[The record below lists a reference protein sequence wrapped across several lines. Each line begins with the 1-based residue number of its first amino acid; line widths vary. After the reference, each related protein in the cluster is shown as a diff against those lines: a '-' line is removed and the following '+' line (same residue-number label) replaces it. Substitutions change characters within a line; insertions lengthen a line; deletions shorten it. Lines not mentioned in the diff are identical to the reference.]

1 MEILIEICEKL
12 NAWLASNGF
21 PERVSVLRKPD
32 PSYLLELDALFA
44 QLEERAA
51 VKIVTGK
58 GHRKHPLQ
66 KLHDDFAQ
74 VSVRLLRYAVYEDPL
89 TDATAFQKRI
99 RMRPSCT

>member
-1 MEILIEICEKL
+1 MTFVWTKATQKYLASAWKSLIEICEKL

-51 VKIVTGK
+51 VKIVTEK
-58 GHRKHPLQ
+58 GTENILFRNCTMI
-66 KLHDDFAQ
+66 
-74 VSVRLLRYAVYEDPL
+74 LRRYLSGCFDMPS
-89 TDATAFQKRI
+89 TKI
-99 RMRPSCT
+99 R